1 MTRRTLWLVAGVA
14 ALVLVGLLGR
24 TLVARQAASVA
35 VAPAPAAAI
44 ELAAGDVAT
53 ARRAELVTQ
62 LQVSGGLKAAQS
74 AVVKAKVA
82 AELKTLT
89 VREGDRVVAGQ
100 LIGQLDNTETTWRLR
115 QAEDQ
120 AAAAQ
125 AQLDVAQRT
134 LDNNKS
140 LVNQGFISRNALD
153 TSVSNVA
160 GAAASLQ
167 AARAAAEIA
176 RKAVKDC
183 EIRAPLSGM
192 VSVRV
197 AQPGERVAVDGRIV
211 EVVDLSHIELEAAVA
226 PEDVLALRV
235 GQTAR
240 VQVDGLAETLAG
252 RVARINPS
260 AQTGTRSVMAYLAL
274 PASAQAAGLRQGLF
288 ARATVDLQRQT
299 ALVVPTSALR
309 FDQALPFV
317 LLVEN
322 GKVVQRTVVTGA
334 RGDVEIDGRVEAAI
348 EVKQGLQDGAMVL
361 RGTVGSLRDGTLL
374 KVAAVQ
380 TVPGAAAVASAAV
393 AAPAPLPAS
402 TPAR

>member
-1 MTRRTLWLVAGVA
+1 VTRRTLWLVAGVA

-322 GKVVQRTVVTGA
+322 GKVVRRTVVTGA